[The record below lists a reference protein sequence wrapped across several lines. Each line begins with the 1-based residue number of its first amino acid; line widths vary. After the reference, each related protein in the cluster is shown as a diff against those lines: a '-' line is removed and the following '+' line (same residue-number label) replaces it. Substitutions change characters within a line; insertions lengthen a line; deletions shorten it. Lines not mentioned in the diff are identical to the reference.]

1 MRAQREEEER
11 LQNAIMAYEQEQ
23 EERGLQAMEE
33 VKQKQLQAERE
44 KVHLV
49 LLQVCTSVIVL

>member
-1 MRAQREEEER
+1 MRAQREEEEH

-23 EERGLQAMEE
+23 EERRLQAMEE
-33 VKQKQLQAERE
+33 VKQKQRQAERE

-49 LLQVCTSVIVL
+49 LCTSVIVL